1 MLYYVIPINP
11 EEVINS
17 FKNLTS
23 LSDEAKDKLKKLL
36 DNLKF
41 VAPELVEQCIFY
53 DFKSQQGLTSLLNE
67 HGIGNEEAINLYK
80 SVLSKINNV
89 I

>member
-1 MLYYVIPINP
+1 MPINP

-23 LSDEAKDKLKKLL
+23 LSDEAKDKLKTLL

-41 VAPELVEQCIFY
+41 VAPELVEERLFY
-53 DFKSQQGLTSLLNE
+53 DFKSRQGLTSILNE
-67 HGIGNEEAINLYK
+67 HAIGNEEALNLYK
-80 SVLSKINNV
+80 SVLPNVNNN
-89 I
+89 